1 MAEHSA
7 GRVSLH
13 PCFPQGL
20 STASIENTGE
30 GGTPA
35 LFVSKEK
42 ETKMK
47 IQTIIGNLAIA
58 VVVAGCGTL
67 KDGQETSVAKAS
79 SLDGGY
85 VPGLQQGVFENL
97 GRQVSTNF
105 NSILSCGK
113 TCADAKRHT
122 HTLGTILADV
132 DQRHAVKNELTGSVE
147 TFNEKAAILYEG
159 EIYLEGGKEY
169 NFFVVVDDWA
179 SIEIDGKK
187 ILSGGYGE
195 WKRGYRLK
203 KGSPLFAS
211 KRFAMSGWYPIRVW
225 VCDSGRARGAMLG
238 FGGMGIGWN
247 ATGCKELNASNF
259 SQWHPLRDDGSG
271 CFLRSKRLP

>member
-1 MAEHSA
+1 M
-7 GRVSLH
+7 
-13 PCFPQGL
+13 PP
-20 STASIENTGE
+20 
-30 GGTPA
+30 
-35 LFVSKEK
+35 KKK
-42 ETKMK
+42 ETKKK
-47 IQTIIGNLAIA
+47 IQTIIWSVAIA
-58 VVVAGCGTL
+58 VVVVGCGTL
-67 KDGQETSVAKAS
+67 KDGQETGVAKVS

-113 TCADAKRHT
+113 TCVDAKRHT

-169 NFFVVVDDWA
+169 NFFVAVDDWA
-179 SIEIDGKK
+179 SIEIDGKQV
-187 ILSGGYGE
+187 LSGDWRE
-195 WKRGYRLK
+195 WRK
-203 KGSPLFAS
+203 KGSRSFAS
-211 KRFAMSGWYPIRVW
+211 KRFEMSGWYPIRVW
-225 VCDSGRARGAMLG
+225 VCDARGPRGAWTIMG

-271 CFLRSKRLP
+271 RFLRSKRLP